1 MQNEFDG
8 YSLEAQMDK
17 EELGE
22 GKEREEQELVPG
34 AGPAGTNMEDLPGSE
49 EEAGEREPDQQEEST
64 EGQDTGLERE
74 RDGQVREEDT
84 EAEQAAS
91 VSEETDPSQPEI
103 LIDVEEEEKNAELA
117 QRKARLDK
125 ERLDRS
131 RRLQQYYQ
139 DQYARER
146 YYREQDLHPTA
157 HSLDGLTVYEDE
169 SVVSGIAG
177 HDHARLSTGKQVQA
191 ADAALIR
198 SRAGRSRSWM
208 EQSAAAGIEEP
219 EGHAAGNA
227 AAKPKSAAEK
237 TLSIKNAPKEKASG
251 RNILR
256 VDELAEEA
264 AGKGSGRPMAGFG
277 ADSRYILTET
287 RTAEPGSVP
296 SIAYPSQ
303 GILEQG
309 EQAAG
314 IETASAMAS
323 GVSGDHGK
331 QEPAATNGIR
341 RSLLPVRRV
350 LRPEKQGDPDKET
363 AEDSGSLR
371 IDRRSTESG
380 RAKQGA
386 GARIEGNEPYKAGIL
401 EEFAEKASEEIS
413 KRMEEEAVKNAA
425 MPTGMPSQI
434 QSQQGSTPLLSKL
447 KTAVKTLAKRAAVGT
462 LAGMMTVT
470 AAAGGYN
477 AVNGGT
483 SSWYPVQAHVTTDG
497 SDTGTSLTQDVL
509 TKMFT
514 RLGAY
519 GITTSY
525 DTSSAAGPLTIHI
538 PGYETGSTDVRWG
551 DSQILITAGGSCL
564 LIDGGCGILSDMT
577 MEYLAQKGI
586 SQLTAIITHWHGDH
600 YTGLARIL
608 NDGGIH
614 VDAVYCPPPDE
625 IRPFDAADAYAGE
638 KICDAV
644 EKQGGKVVHPPGDQT
659 SKINVSGINMELWR
673 ETAHWGRNS
682 DTSVNDGSMQVYFS
696 ELYYLTTGDIV
707 YSLPRYLETMEGR
720 TIKFFEVPHHGNG
733 SRLAMSSMKD
743 YGAEACWYNNVEP
756 GGDLDNSFFPL
767 GAKAARGAGIEVFKT
782 LGDIDITAG
791 GGMVVVS
798 GRGKTYTYNCPY
810 NPGGEGAGNR
820 DLVSYAEQWV
830 GKIPYKSSVTG
841 NDPDNERFEPLAA
854 GRGSDCSWFVFHCLE
869 HCGILHEF
877 VHSYEWGTEPDKYPG
892 GTNIGTDLSLAQPGD
907 ILCYAYGSGKHGNRQ
922 SKNSHVGIYT
932 GDGKQVECA
941 AGYGVTKS
949 DVDKDNLIQIVR
961 FGNTGISAAYSSYA
975 GGESKSRHGF
985 STFTEAIVEQHMND
999 FDYYTFDQFMAA
1011 RGGTGNYIRSLGG
1024 VFAKW
1029 YGRDAKVQSAGE
1041 FQEIAEYVMGIY
1053 TIWGPD
1059 YHGGGGKH
1067 RFNGD
1072 YGSGDE
1078 NGRFY
1083 PGGDNARW
1091 WIVSPIEEEFINN
1104 KERVITDCG
1113 CGIYHIMQKAGL
1125 MDEYAGMGTI
1135 SAAEHYLASHNCY
1148 AQGGKIITRKEDLQ
1162 VGDLVQ
1168 MIKAEDHKWHHVAV
1182 VGEVR
1187 ADGGIILYDTGNRY
1201 VNTSNYKKEFITDSS
1216 GIHGAY
1222 EGYESWFGVR
1232 IRQLSQTATNNMAV
1246 QSLKEIR
1253 IASVS
1258 VDGEPV
1264 DKSGFSYENLRDFS
1278 RGGKGTSSVIAK
1290 FRFEDENGNEIK
1302 TASEAGNISPVSR
1315 SGASSVSGEEIMI
1328 PEGLGSAHTYMGW
1341 QLITS
1346 TTSNQYRL
1354 REEAGENY
1362 DSEGFAIIDGRY
1374 VIACTT
1380 TFGDVGDYIDFYKE
1394 DGLVLHCIMGEA
1406 KKQSDAGCNEWGHN
1420 GGRNVIE
1427 FVVDENSWYTG
1438 GVGTHA
1444 NPGTSSCHPEWA
1456 SDIVKAVNIGPRP
1469 GGPSTMQTASVQGQ
1483 YDMQC
1488 MELAK
1493 QILSMSAAGSYYRN
1507 PVSIFDYDWYCFDLI
1522 DYAVCDYHGADVE
1535 YRTAGDAYLCTATVT
1550 VCCSL
1555 LELEKGDTN
1564 FRSWETG
1571 LRHGDLIPLSYMSLS
1586 KIDFED
1592 VFNVDLTM
1600 PQKLS
1605 QVVFSGVEQEVY
1617 SFFLSKGLGAAQI
1630 SGIMGNI
1637 RAESGFDPSAQ
1648 NENGASGLFQW
1659 REGRFQKLKEYASS
1673 KGKDWTDVQA
1683 QLEYAW
1689 TEISGN
1695 EGWNGNTAQKRQ
1707 FMQTSSAFQAAVL
1720 FCRCWERCGDG
1731 AEAAERGR
1739 YAEEYYSKIMSAG
1752 LGSAI
1757 DYVRWAVS
1765 IANDDSHGYSQYHR
1779 AGDPDYDC
1787 SSFVFYALKNTGYDV
1802 GSSPFSTHNMDGVL
1816 ERCGFRKIAISSSS
1830 EMMPG
1835 DILWKAEHTEIY
1847 IGDGKTVGAHCDENG
1862 GIAGTSRGD
1871 QTGHEIDVG
1880 DVGSWHY
1887 VFRKG

>member
-8 YSLEAQMDK
+8 HSSLEAQRDI
-17 EELGE
+17 EEPGRRNE
-22 GKEREEQELVPG
+22 EEQDPG
-34 AGPAGTNMEDLPGSE
+34 PAAGPAETGREDVPVSGEEEPDLP
-49 EEAGEREPDQQEEST
+49 QESGT
-64 EGQDTGLERE
+64 GQDPELERE
-74 RDGQVREEDT
+74 RPGQPPDEDT
-84 EAEQAAS
+84 EQEPGAFF
-91 VSEETDPSQPEI
+91 SEEDEGAAQPEI
-103 LIDVEEEEKNAELA
+103 LIDIEEEEKKAELA
-117 QRKARLDK
+117 ERKARLDK
-125 ERLDRS
+125 ERLDKS

-139 DQYARER
+139 DQYIREQ
-146 YYREQDLHPTA
+146 YYREQDQRPTV
-157 HSLDGLTVYEDE
+157 HSIDGLTVYEDE
-169 SVVSGIAG
+169 SAVSGIAG
-177 HDHARLSTGKQVQA
+177 HAYAGKKTNT
-191 ADAALIR
+191 ADTALTRVAEGKPR
-198 SRAGRSRSWM
+198 SYGREKSL
-208 EQSAAAGIEEP
+208 AAGIEEP
-219 EGHAAGNA
+219 EGGAPEPA
-227 AAKPKSAAEK
+227 AARPKPSAEK
-237 TLSIKNAPKEKASG
+237 KLSLKKVSGENTTGRNALWGAQPAEETSEKASG
-251 RNILR
+251 KHR
-256 VDELAEEA
+256 
-264 AGKGSGRPMAGFG
+264 AGYGPADRYVPIETGTKGPGPEG
-277 ADSRYILTET
+277 ALSFPSR
-287 RTAEPGSVP
+287 
-296 SIAYPSQ
+296 
-303 GILEQG
+303 GILG
-309 EQAAG
+309 PDEQAAG
-314 IETASAMAS
+314 IEPSPAGAEDLSGSSGKPEPVTAR
-323 GVSGDHGK
+323 
-331 QEPAATNGIR
+331 GIR
-341 RSLLPVRRV
+341 RSLMPVSRV
-350 LRPEKQGDPDKET
+350 LRPGKQGEPDKE
-363 AEDSGSLR
+363 AGEDPVNLRTGRYTSGSGSTKKSTGVKA
-371 IDRRSTESG
+371 DGRRPHN
-380 RAKQGA
+380 A
-386 GARIEGNEPYKAGIL
+386 GAL

-413 KRMEEEAVKNAA
+413 KRMEEEAVKTTVMQGGFSSQ
-425 MPTGMPSQI
+425 MPGR
-434 QSQQGSTPLLSKL
+434 QGSFPFFSKL
-447 KTAVKTLAKRAAVGT
+447 KTAVKALAKKAAVGT
-462 LAGMMTVT
+462 LAGVLTVT

-538 PGYETGSTDVRWG
+538 PGYESGSTDVRWG

-577 MEYLAQKGI
+577 LEYLAQKGV

-608 NDGGIH
+608 NDGAIH

-625 IRPFDAADAYAGE
+625 IWAFDAAEAFAGG

-644 EKQGGKVVHPPGDQT
+644 EDQGGKVVHPAGDQT
-659 SKINVSGINMELWR
+659 TKINLSGISMEIWR
-673 ETAHWGRNS
+673 ESAQWGRDS
-682 DTSVNDGSMQVYFS
+682 DTSVNDGSMQIYFS

-733 SRLAMSSMKD
+733 SRLAMPLMRD

-756 GGDLDNSFFPL
+756 GGDMDNSFFPL
-767 GAKAARGAGIEVFKT
+767 GARAARSAGYEVFKT

-791 GGMVVVS
+791 GGMVVIS
-798 GRGKTYTYNCPY
+798 GQGKTYTYSCPY

-869 HCGILHEF
+869 HCGILDEF
-877 VHSYEWGTEPDKYPG
+877 VHSYEWGTEPEKYPG
-892 GTNIGTDLSLAQPGD
+892 GTNIGTDLSMARPGD
-907 ILCYAYGSGKHGNRQ
+907 ILCYAYGSGKRGNRV
-922 SKNSHVGIYT
+922 SGNSHVGIYT
-932 GDGKQVECA
+932 GDGKQIECA

-949 DVDKDNLIQIVR
+949 DVDKDNLIEIVR
-961 FGNTGISAAYSSYA
+961 FGSAGISASYA
-975 GGESKSRHGF
+975 SYNGGESKSRHGF
-985 STFTEAIVEQHMND
+985 SALTEAIVEQHMND
-999 FDYYTFDQFMAA
+999 FDYYTFDSFMAS
-1011 RGGTGNYIRSLGG
+1011 RGGAGSYIRSLGG

-1029 YGRDAKVQSAGE
+1029 YGRDAKVQTAGE

-1083 PGGDNARW
+1083 PGGDNERW

-1104 KERVITDCG
+1104 KERVMTDCG

-1135 SAAEHYLASHNCY
+1135 SDAESYLTSHNCY
-1148 AQGGKIITRKEDLQ
+1148 AQGGKIITKREDLQ

-1168 MIKAEDHKWHHVAV
+1168 MIKAEDHKWHHVSV
-1182 VGEVR
+1182 VGEIR

-1232 IRQLSQTATNNMAV
+1232 VRQISQTATNGMAV

-1253 IASVS
+1253 IASVT

-1278 RGGKGTSSVIAK
+1278 RSGKGTSTVIAK
-1290 FRFEDENGNEIK
+1290 FRFEDENGDEIR
-1302 TASEAGNISPVSR
+1302 TASAAGNISPVSHA
-1315 SGASSVSGEEIMI
+1315 GASAVSGEEIMI
-1328 PEGLGSAHTYMGW
+1328 PEGLGSVHTYMGW
-1341 QLITS
+1341 QRITS

-1354 REEAGENY
+1354 RQEAGENY
-1362 DSEGFAIIDGRY
+1362 DGEGFAIIDGRY

-1380 TFGDVGDYIDFYKE
+1380 TFGNVGDYIDFYKE

-1406 KKQSDAGCNEWGHN
+1406 KNQSNAGCNEWGHN

-1427 FVVDENSWYTG
+1427 FVVDENSWYSG
-1438 GVGTHA
+1438 GKGSHA
-1444 NPGTSSCHPEWA
+1444 NPGTPSCHPEWA
-1456 SDIVKAVNIGPRP
+1456 SDLVKAVNIGPRA
-1469 GGPSTMQTASVQGQ
+1469 GGPSTTQTAFTQGQ

-1493 QILSMSAAGSYYRN
+1493 QILSMSAAGSYYKN
-1507 PVSIFDYDWYCFDLI
+1507 PVNLFDYDWYCFDLI
-1522 DYAVCDYHGADVE
+1522 DFAVCDYHGADVE
-1535 YRTAGDAYLCTATVT
+1535 YRTAGDVYVCTATVT

-1555 LELEKGDTN
+1555 LELEKGDKN
-1564 FRSWETG
+1564 FKSWETG
-1571 LRHGDLIPLSYMSLS
+1571 LRHGDLIPLSYMGLS

-1592 VFNVDLTM
+1592 IFNVDLTI

-1630 SGIMGNI
+1630 AGIMGNI
-1637 RAESGFDPSAQ
+1637 RVESGFDPSAQ
-1648 NENGASGLFQW
+1648 NKNGASGLFQW
-1659 REGRFQKLKEYASS
+1659 MDGRFQKLKEYASS
-1673 KGKDWTDVQA
+1673 KGKEWTDVQA

-1689 TEISGN
+1689 TEISGD
-1695 EGWNGNTAQKRQ
+1695 EGWNGHTAQKRQ
-1707 FMQTSSAFQAAVL
+1707 FMETSSAFQAAVL
-1720 FCRCWERCGDG
+1720 FCSCWERGGDG

-1752 LGSAI
+1752 QGSAI

-1779 AGDPDYDC
+1779 GGDPDYDC
-1787 SSFVFYALKNTGYDV
+1787 ASLVFYALKNTGYDV
-1802 GSSPFSTHNMDGVL
+1802 GSSPFTTHTMEGVL
-1816 ERCGFRKIAISSSS
+1816 SRCGFRKIPISSSS

-1835 DILWKAEHTEIY
+1835 DILWKQNHTEIY

-1862 GIAGTSRGD
+1862 GIAGTNRGD

-1880 DVGSWHY
+1880 DVGSWYY